1 MYEDMTL
8 ENIKQQ
14 MVEALGDKV
23 SGAEGSFV
31 NNMLSPV
38 AYQLWLAYQ
47 EFNKLL
53 DIMFMD
59 TSDGEYV
66 KRRCDEEGIE
76 WRKGTPATG
85 ELTFY
90 GAAGTVIPSGT
101 IVQTEDGLQYTTLD
115 TVSIINQ
122 SATVPAESLDDGSRY
137 NVQANTINTMI
148 VNIAGIANL
157 TNAAPF
163 TGGTDEESIDS
174 LKERYYLK
182 KRESPASGN
191 VTDYIK
197 WATEVPGVGNA
208 KIYPLWNGNGTVKV
222 VLVGNNNAPVDNGTI
237 TAVEQHIEEVRPIGA
252 NVTVI
257 GAQQVPISVSAA
269 VFLDGASLADV
280 KTRFTNQLQAYFSSF
295 DSDKILY
302 NKISAI
308 LISLPGVTDF
318 YDLYINDG
326 LANIPIAAD
335 SIPCVGTIT
344 LTEG

>member
-1 MYEDMTL
+1 MYENMTL

-14 MVEALGDKV
+14 MVEALGDQV

-66 KRRCDEEGIE
+66 ERRCKEEGIT
-76 WRKGTPATG
+76 RRPGTHATG
-85 ELTFY
+85 EITFS
-90 GAAGTVIPSGT
+90 GTVGTVIPSGT

-115 TVSIINQ
+115 TASIVNQ
-122 SATVPAESLDDGSRY
+122 SVTVQAESVDVGSLY
-137 NVQANTINTMI
+137 NAPANTINTMV
-148 VNIAGIANL
+148 VNIAGVSNL
-157 TNAAPF
+157 TNTAPF

-174 LKERYYLK
+174 LKERYFLK

-191 VTDYIK
+191 ATDYIK

-208 KIYPLWNGNGTVKV
+208 KVYPLWDGNGTVKV
-222 VLVGNNNAPVDNGTI
+222 VLVGKDNAPVDSSTV
-237 TAVEQHIEEVRPIGA
+237 TAVSQHIDEVRPIGA
-252 NVTVI
+252 SVTVV
-257 GAQQVPISVSAA
+257 GAQQVPISVSAT
-269 VFLDGASLADV
+269 VYLDGASLTDV
-280 KTRFTNQLQAYFSSF
+280 KTRFTSQLQAYLSTF
-295 DSDKILY
+295 DGDQVLF
-302 NKISAI
+302 NKLSAI
-308 LISLPGVTDF
+308 LIDTPGISDF
-318 YDLYINDG
+318 YDLAVNDQF
-326 LANIPIAAD
+326 ANIPIAAD